1 MKAVIVKPLLC
12 SLLMGAAVY
21 GLWQAFGGA
30 ENLSRLM
37 LLAGVVACVAAGV
50 AVYGLAAWKTGT
62 VKAEDLPARLRR
74 RKHS

>member
-1 MKAVIVKPLLC
+1 
-12 SLLMGAAVY
+12 MGAAVY
-21 GLWQAFGGA
+21 GLWQAFGDA